1 MVEHRKINTAS
12 ASGQTLELSFH
23 SLRNISSPEDVA
35 NDRKVF
41 CGHVP
46 ARSILALPTNENV
59 REYLV
64 DAEGKKR
71 QAKTQVH
78 RAIRETLDEHP
89 DIFCVLSGGVTIVAR
104 ESETDE
110 QKKKLFVKQ
119 SSIINGSQTQGVL
132 RDFYEANPDAPDIS
146 VKFELI
152 VTADDNLIAEISI
165 ARNFQNDVK
174 NLSIA
179 GRRGQLEELEAS
191 LQKKFPRLKLQK
203 SETQR
208 PSDDN
213 DYLQTEK
220 LLQVIAAL
228 LPPELWFRTGEVNK
242 VYTYSAKATCLKD
255 FQEIYKRAKDADDS
269 ETAKFQKIYQF
280 YMDIAAEAHVLYERW
295 KSHPKFEGTGLRS
308 IKRGDNGS
316 IEEVPDGII
325 FPILASLAEF
335 AVQTPKGW
343 KIEVPAQLDDGDLI
357 TTAKRAYMEIAKSKP
372 EIMGKTKACYSAIQQ
387 ITSIYKKLAV
397 G

>member
-1 MVEHRKINTAS
+1 M
-12 ASGQTLELSFH
+12 
-23 SLRNISSPEDVA
+23 
-35 NDRKVF
+35 
-41 CGHVP
+41 
-46 ARSILALPTNENV
+46 
-59 REYLV
+59 
-64 DAEGKKR
+64 
-71 QAKTQVH
+71 
-78 RAIRETLDEHP
+78 
-89 DIFCVLSGGVTIVAR
+89 
-104 ESETDE
+104 
-110 QKKKLFVKQ
+110 
-119 SSIINGSQTQGVL
+119 
-132 RDFYEANPDAPDIS
+132 
-146 VKFELI
+146 I

-208 PSDDN
+208 PSEDN

-228 LPPELWFRTGEVNK
+228 LPPELWFRSGEVNK

-255 FQEIYKRAKDADDS
+255 FQEIFKRAKDTSDT
-269 ETAKFQKIYQF
+269 ENEKFQKIYQF

-295 KSHPKFEGTGLRS
+295 KSHTKFEGTGLRS

-357 TTAKRAYMEIAKSKP
+357 STAKRAYMEIAKSKP

-387 ITSIYKKLAV
+387 ITSIYKKLV
-397 G
+397 VS

>member
-1 MVEHRKINTAS
+1 MKNNTT
-12 ASGQTLELSFH
+12 ASGQPLELSFH

-35 NDRKVF
+35 NNRKVL

-46 ARSILALPTNENV
+46 AREILALPTNENV

-64 DAEGKKR
+64 EAEGKKKR
-71 QAKTQVH
+71 ALTQVH
-78 RAIRETLDEHP
+78 KAIRETLEEHP
-89 DIFCVLSGGVTIVAR
+89 DIFCVLNGGVTIVAR

-110 QKKKLFVKQ
+110 SKKKLFVTKA
-119 SSIINGSQTQGVL
+119 SIINGSQTQGVL
-132 RDFYEANPDAPDIS
+132 KDFYEANPTASDIS
-146 VKFELI
+146 IKFELI
-152 VTADDNLIAEISI
+152 VTNDPDLIAEISI

-174 NLSIA
+174 LLSIA
-179 GRRGQLEELEAS
+179 GRRGQLEELEDS
-191 LQKKFPRLKLQK
+191 VQKKFPRLKLQK

-208 PSDDN
+208 PADDN

-228 LPPELWFRTGEVNK
+228 LPEKLWWKTGDASK

-255 FQEIYKRAKDADDS
+255 FQEIYNRAKDKSDT

-280 YMDIAAEAHVLYERW
+280 YLDIAAQSHQLYETW
-295 KSHPKFEGTGLRS
+295 KAHPKFEGSGLRS
-308 IKRGDNGS
+308 IKRGEHGE

-325 FPILASLAEF
+325 FPILASLSEF

-343 KIEVPAQLDDGDLI
+343 KIEAPALLDDNELI
-357 TTAKRAYMEIAKSKP
+357 SAAKRAYMEIAKSKP
-372 EIMGKTKACYSAIQQ
+372 EIMGKTKACYSAVQQ
-387 ITSIYKKLAV
+387 ITAIYKKFATA
-397 G
+397 